1 MLENVS
7 FFEFWVSDTDLVI
20 ISILESKFQV
30 MIEAMDM
37 KEGLGKVY
45 ME

>member
-1 MLENVS
+1 MD
-7 FFEFWVSDTDLVI
+7 SDTDLAV

-30 MIEAMDM
+30 MIKATDM

-45 ME
+45 VEWKEKLQK